1 MSTTTGCP
9 MTGEVGVGVGVTVE
23 EAVAEEVGR
32 EEGRVAVAVAEAV
45 PVGKEL
51 RVGAEVRVDTMV
63 FPGVEVREVLEV
75 TVVRGFVGLAV
86 PKEVLE
92 VEGEG
97 VKDPVAAS
105 VNPALPLGLG
115 LWEPVEVALPPMG
128 VEVWVGVWVPTFT
141 VPVLCEERVAAGDRE
156 D

>member
-1 MSTTTGCP
+1 
-9 MTGEVGVGVGVTVE
+9 MTGGVGVGVGVTVE
-23 EAVAEEVGR
+23 EAVAVEVDR
-32 EEGRVAVAVAEAV
+32 EEGRVAVAEAEAV

-51 RVGAEVRVDTMV
+51 RVGAEVRVETIV
-63 FPGVEVREVLEV
+63 FSGVEVKEVLGV
-75 TVVRGFVGLAV
+75 TVLRGLVGLAV

-97 VKDPVAAS
+97 VEDPVGAS

-115 LWEPVEVALPPMG
+115 LREPVEVALPPIG

-141 VPVLCEERVAAGDRE
+141 VPVLSRERVAADDRE